1 MPDTIPLNAVYRL
14 FKLILIPLALALSV
28 GYGVALYEVATP
40 LTRTPTHPLLLGMG
54 LYAGLF
60 FVWIRKLNGFWQTFV
75 HELTHAL
82 FALLFLQ
89 RIEGFQAT
97 AGGGGQVQ
105 HSGRWGGNFVISL
118 APYFFP
124 TLTVVPLGLLFL
136 VTPPI
141 QPYVVG
147 VIGFTLMYHFFSTL
161 RDARPRQSDLTRH
174 GLLFSYTM
182 IVLLNLICIGLVLTL
197 TMEGAGA
204 AGDFLARG
212 VEVFYVDGLAWLR
225 RVIG

>member
-1 MPDTIPLNAVYRL
+1 MRRLLKYIVIPLV
-14 FKLILIPLALALSV
+14 LALSV
-28 GYGVALYEVATP
+28 GYGIALYEVVQRLSETP
-40 LTRTPTHPLLLGMG
+40 GRVQALLLGMG

-60 FVWIRKLNGFWQTFV
+60 VVWIRTLRGFWRTFE

-82 FALLFLQ
+82 FALLFFQ
-89 RIEGFQAT
+89 RIESFRAS

-124 TLTVVPLGLLFL
+124 TVTLIPLGLLFL
-136 VTPPI
+136 VTPAL

-147 VIGFTLMYHFFSTL
+147 AVGFTLAYHITATF
-161 RDARPRQSDLTRH
+161 REARPHQSDLKRH
-174 GLLFSYTM
+174 GVLFSYTM
-182 IVLLNLICIGLVLTL
+182 ILLLNLICIGLVLTL
-197 TMEGAGA
+197 TVYGTDA
-204 AGDFLARG
+204 AADYLVRG
-212 VEVFYVDGLAWLR
+212 VEVFYRDSVAWGR